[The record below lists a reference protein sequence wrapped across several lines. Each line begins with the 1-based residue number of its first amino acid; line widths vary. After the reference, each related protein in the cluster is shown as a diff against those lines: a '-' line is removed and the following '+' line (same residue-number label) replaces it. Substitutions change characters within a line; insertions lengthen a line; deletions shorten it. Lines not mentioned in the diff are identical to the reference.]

1 MALSPNLSFDRIERE
16 SHMMTISK
24 ILLMARMMNVI
35 NATITKQ
42 LLIGKFRKISEG
54 KRQIDFKKFDIL
66 MSQLQIE
73 DPSLIARA
81 QLNSPQIHLYLKTTK
96 KPFDTQD
103 MLPRELIK
111 NRNFQNKLTLH
122 SGKMENDLIQ
132 DLRTKRNSCILEDN
146 DKNRDKDNKDGE
158 KSSLKSSGINIKMK

>member
-1 MALSPNLSFDRIERE
+1 
-16 SHMMTISK
+16 
-24 ILLMARMMNVI
+24 
-35 NATITKQ
+35 
-42 LLIGKFRKISEG
+42 
-54 KRQIDFKKFDIL
+54 
-66 MSQLQIE
+66 
-73 DPSLIARA
+73 
-81 QLNSPQIHLYLKTTK
+81 
-96 KPFDTQD
+96 